1 MQSLFAFH
9 QSRDANYLLALDR
22 ISDTFSPDLNAM
34 IQPDRKELEEKK
46 RQAQELF
53 KKVFS
58 DRSLPVE
65 HSLAEVEEAVL
76 DALQFYDR
84 VVQKD
89 FEWFKTNLISEVERL
104 DQHYL
109 SVLSLAVALADAAA
123 ADKKISHRNF
133 TGNPWISALRQV
145 PKVTQRQEAMW
156 SSRQNQVKQWLRDV
170 LKADAEYMGWL
181 DRSEPQP
188 EEQRKMILYVF
199 RRLIL
204 GKTLISEYFESE
216 ILRWSE
222 DREIVKGMV
231 EKTIKSWNPDS
242 GHQLQ
247 LHALSLNWEDDR
259 DFIEKLF
266 TGAAFLSEDY
276 HQRIARNMR
285 NWEIDR
291 LPLTDRAIL
300 ELAVTEMVTFP
311 SIPVK
316 VTINEYIELA
326 KNYSTPKSRQ
336 FINGILDVLAKELS
350 EAGLIKK
357 SGRGLI
363 DNK

>member
-34 IQPDRKELEEKK
+34 VQPDRKELEEKK

-53 KKVFS
+53 KKVFA
-58 DRSLPVE
+58 DRSIPVE
-65 HSLAEVEEAVL
+65 HNLTEIKAAVE
-76 DALQFYDR
+76 DALQFYDQS
-84 VVQKD
+84 VQKD
-89 FEWFKTNLISEVERL
+89 FSWFKTNLVSEVERI

-109 SVLSLAVALADAAA
+109 SVLSLAPALADAAM

-133 TGNPWISALRQV
+133 TENPWIKALRQV
-145 PKVTQRQEAMW
+145 PKVEQKQETMW
-156 SSRQNQVKQWLRDV
+156 SSRQNMVRQWLRDV
-170 LKADAEYMGWL
+170 LKADAEYMEWL
-181 DRSEPQP
+181 DRKELQTD
-188 EEQRKMILYVF
+188 EQRKMTLHIF
-199 RRLIL
+199 RKLIL

-216 ILRWSE
+216 VLRWAE

-231 EKTIKSWNPDS
+231 EKTIKSWSPGS
-242 GHQLQ
+242 KQPLQ
-247 LHALSLNWEDDR
+247 LHALSLNWEEDR

-266 TGAAFLSEDY
+266 TGAAFLPEQH
-276 HQRIARNMR
+276 HQRIAANMR

-300 ELAVTEMVTFP
+300 ELAVTEMVSFP

-336 FINGILDVLAKELS
+336 FINGILDVLAKELT
-350 EAGLIKK
+350 EAGFIRK